1 MSPIDSTPLD
11 DTREFLAECV
21 YARPEKL
28 DAIALLI
35 AASHACDAF
44 MTVPRLLVVSDAR
57 ALQAGFQTGKTTVLD
72 MVLMLAGNT
81 LDASG
86 TQPGLSAAFINNV
99 NKPSLTIVRD
109 EIHHVFGRN
118 GLGGNSHPL
127 YDPLVRG
134 YRRNATH
141 LFSSGHN
148 ASLVSIYGVA
158 AMAGLGNAVPGDLRS
173 RCVVISMDP
182 KPESMQLRPTGAEDT
197 LVLGRSYHE
206 SLHAWV
212 RANFGFIK
220 TWARNTPGF
229 RLHPK
234 LGNRREEIWKS
245 LFAVAAAAGGTWPV
259 RCLIAFET
267 LALDASDRPV
277 LTPRQQ
283 VMLDMGAVFRAYP
296 GVSYLTVSQLHDGL
310 LKLPHAGELYDNLS
324 NKAICDLMARAAGQQ
339 SDVKWTGKKAA
350 RVRYREDI
358 MPVVE
363 ALEAKLFPEPDE
375 GEHVPEDWEYEL
387 GIFALPEA
395 VEETERPADSATAA
409 QGRLDALLGR
419 KA

>member
-1 MSPIDSTPLD
+1 MSQIDSAPLD
-11 DTREFLAECV
+11 DTREFISECV

-28 DAIALLI
+28 DAITLLI

-72 MVLMLAGNT
+72 MVLMLAGNP

-99 NKPSLTIVRD
+99 NKPALTIVRD

-182 KPESMQLRPTGAEDT
+182 KPESMLLRPTGAEDT
-197 LVLGRSYHE
+197 LVLGRSYEE

-212 RANFGFIK
+212 RGNFGLMK

-234 LGNRREEIWKS
+234 LGNRREEIWKP
-245 LFAVAAAAGGTWPV
+245 LFAVAAAAGGTWPT
-259 RCLIAFET
+259 RALIAFET

-283 VMLDMGAVFRAYP
+283 VMLDMGAVFRAHP
-296 GVSYLTVSQLHDGL
+296 RAKFLTVAQLHDGL

-350 RVRYREDI
+350 RVRHRDDI

-363 ALEAKLFPEPDE
+363 ALERKLFPDPEDE
-375 GEHVPEDWEYEL
+375 VHAPEDWEYEL
-387 GIFALPEA
+387 GIFDMPETT
-395 VEETERPADSATAA
+395 EETPRSADDAASAQERLNALM
-409 QGRLDALLGR
+409 GRQS
-419 KA
+419 